1 MRALTCPPGRLVMP
15 GPLAPVRG
23 DTMAAA
29 RIVILNGI
37 GSAGKSSIA
46 RALQTITAEPYLHL
60 SMDAFL
66 DMLPPALLDHP
77 DGLRFETL
85 MQDGRPAVAIHSG
98 PAIARLLHGMRQC
111 VAAMARAGNSLI
123 VDEVIIDEATP
134 GAAQA
139 EYERLLAPL
148 RPVWV
153 GVMASLAVL
162 EDRESRR
169 ADRMPGLAR
178 WQFGRVHAGMRYDC
192 TVDTDSAT
200 AEACALAIRQQFEL

>member
-1 MRALTCPPGRLVMP
+1 MP

-98 PAIARLLHGMRQC
+98 PVIGRLLHGMRQC
-111 VAAMARAGNSLI
+111 VAAMARAGNNLI

-178 WQFGRVHAGMRYDC
+178 WQFGRVHAGMRYDF
-192 TVDTDSAT
+192 TVDTDAAT